1 LHDLE
6 RKSEDQKI
14 IKSLKI
20 KVRLKNQRFLQIP
33 KEFGRSTLQSLFN
46 KSDLFLW
53 GRIFQIECELF
64 LMVSSVLIYFSSRR
78 TTGIFPYY
86 GCKIKMKSKVLEF
99 RRFKRSLKGV

>member
-33 KEFGRSTLQSLFN
+33 KEFGRSPSQDLFD
-46 KSDLFLW
+46 KSDLFLL
-53 GRIFQIECELF
+53 GKD
-64 LMVSSVLIYFSSRR
+64 FSYR
-78 TTGIFPYY
+78 
-86 GCKIKMKSKVLEF
+86 K
-99 RRFKRSLKGV
+99 